1 MFPSLVTVAVSEGL
15 LGEAALE
22 RRMSPAASSAEKLW
36 DRLGT
41 VGPSDVFPPAWLNID
56 CYKYT
61 NVREVLT
68 VFLYV
73 HTLFP
78 RPSRCK
84 SRKKKTERINTP
96 AFTR

>member
-1 MFPSLVTVAVSEGL
+1 MFPSLVRVAVSEGL
-15 LGEAALE
+15 LGETVVV
-22 RRMSPAASSAEKLW
+22 RRVAPAASSAEKLW

-41 VGPSDVFPPAWLNID
+41 VGPSNVFPPAWLNID

-73 HTLFP
+73 HTLSP
-78 RPSRCK
+78 GPSRCK
-84 SRKKKTERINTP
+84 SIQKK
-96 AFTR
+96 